1 MKTNIKNLLFVIL
14 ISVAMAL
21 TIIKL
26 EAPVQAKALSS
37 DEESQVYKG
46 DSSITSMGDTIVSV
60 VGIICYGA
68 AVIVLLVKGVKF
80 MKTAPEG
87 KAQIKEEMV
96 AAAVGAIILFAIGT
110 FIQIIAKIAKNLF

>member
-80 MKTAPEG
+80 MKAAPEG